1 MPASCP
7 PHHRLPERPGN
18 LCQPRLSRRVLSMAL
33 LAPRSLTAV
42 TLTGIVLLVAACSG
56 SSSVPAPDS
65 VPDLATS
72 VAPQTSDGILR
83 IGLLIPQSG
92 PGAAIGEPLIA
103 IAQAAIDLVNANGGV
118 MGQDVEMIVRD
129 EGADAASALTSID
142 NFLANDGI
150 DVLIGPFSSPTT
162 LSVLPRLMESN
173 IGTCSPSATAISL
186 ASFPDEGLFIR
197 TTPSEGL
204 LTQAMA
210 QLVAQTGINETSIA
224 YPDDSY
230 GRDFVVEL
238 RRALLVQGIS
248 VTLESAFAPAD
259 SDYSSLA
266 AELSAQS
273 KGVIT
278 LIGDSES
285 GARFLNSLVMAN
297 STHQIVVNDPL
308 FVADLSTNEN
318 LNSSIRRN
326 IIGVAANAFAGAGET
341 SAEHIAFSAAIVD
354 CVNLLTLG
362 SIAAGS
368 DNAIAIMSQVI
379 VTSRGGSG
387 CGDFPTCLALLKAE
401 LNIDYNGST
410 GQLDLDPNGDPS
422 RASFLTFSFGNNGLS
437 AYKGPLDV
445 MSAP

>member
-1 MPASCP
+1 MPANYLL
-7 PHHRLPERPGN
+7 HHRLPEHPDN
-18 LCQPRLSRRVLSMAL
+18 LRQPRLSRRVLSMAL
-33 LAPRSLTAV
+33 LAPRSLTTA
-42 TLTGIVLLVAACSG
+42 TLTGIVLLLAACSG

-65 VPDLATS
+65 VPHLATS

-83 IGLLIPQSG
+83 IGLLLPQSG

-103 IAQAAIDLVNANGGV
+103 IAQSAIDLVNANGGV

-142 NFLANDGI
+142 DFLANDGI
-150 DVLIGPFSSPTT
+150 DVLIGPLSSPIT

-197 TTPSEGL
+197 TTPSDGL
-204 LTQAMA
+204 LAQAMA
-210 QLVAQTGINETSIA
+210 RLVAQTGITETSIA

-238 RRALLVQGIS
+238 RRALLVRGIS
-248 VTLESAFAPAD
+248 VTFETAFAPAN

-266 AELSAQS
+266 EELSAQA

-308 FVADLSTNEN
+308 SAADLSTNEN

-326 IIGVAANAFAGAGET
+326 IIGVAANAFAGVGKT

-379 VTSRGGSG
+379 ITSRGGSG
-387 CGDFPTCLALLKAE
+387 CGDFPTCLALLKAK

-422 RASFLTFSFGNNGLS
+422 RASFLTFGFGNNGLS

>member
-1 MPASCP
+1 MPANYLL
-7 PHHRLPERPGN
+7 HHRLPEHPDN
-18 LCQPRLSRRVLSMAL
+18 LRQPRLSRRVLSMAL
-33 LAPRSLTAV
+33 LAPRSLTTA
-42 TLTGIVLLVAACSG
+42 TLTGIVLLLAACSG

-65 VPDLATS
+65 VPHLATS

-142 NFLANDGI
+142 DFLANDGI
-150 DVLIGPFSSPTT
+150 DVLIGPLSSPIT

-197 TTPSEGL
+197 TTPSDGL
-204 LTQAMA
+204 LAQAMA
-210 QLVAQTGINETSIA
+210 RLVAQTGITETSIA

-238 RRALLVQGIS
+238 RRALLVRGIS
-248 VTLESAFAPAD
+248 VTFETAFAPAN

-266 AELSAQS
+266 EELSAQS

-308 FVADLSTNEN
+308 SAADLSTNEN

-326 IIGVAANAFAGAGET
+326 IIGVAANAFAGVGKT

-379 VTSRGGSG
+379 ITSRGGSG
-387 CGDFPTCLALLKAE
+387 CGDFPTCLALLKAK

-422 RASFLTFSFGNNGLS
+422 RASFLTFGFGNNGLS

>member
-1 MPASCP
+1 MPANYLL
-7 PHHRLPERPGN
+7 HHRLPEHPDN
-18 LCQPRLSRRVLSMAL
+18 LRQPRLSRRVLSMAL
-33 LAPRSLTAV
+33 LAPRSLTTA
-42 TLTGIVLLVAACSG
+42 TLTGIVLLLAACSG

-150 DVLIGPFSSPTT
+150 DVLIGPLSSPIT

-197 TTPSEGL
+197 TTPSDGL
-204 LTQAMA
+204 LAQAMA
-210 QLVAQTGINETSIA
+210 RLVAQTGITETSIA

-238 RRALLVQGIS
+238 RRALLVRGIS
-248 VTLESAFAPAD
+248 VTFETAFAPAN

-266 AELSAQS
+266 EELSAQA

-308 FVADLSTNEN
+308 SAADLSTNEN

-326 IIGVAANAFAGAGET
+326 IIGVAANAFAGVGKT

-379 VTSRGGSG
+379 ITSRGGSG
-387 CGDFPTCLALLKAE
+387 CGDFPTCLALLKAK

-422 RASFLTFSFGNNGLS
+422 RASFLTFGFGNNGLS

>member
-1 MPASCP
+1 MPANYLL
-7 PHHRLPERPGN
+7 HHRLPEHPDN
-18 LCQPRLSRRVLSMAL
+18 LRQPRLSRRVLSMAL
-33 LAPRSLTAV
+33 LAPRSLTTA
-42 TLTGIVLLVAACSG
+42 TLTGIVLLLAACSG

-65 VPDLATS
+65 VPHLATS

-83 IGLLIPQSG
+83 IGLLLPQSG

-103 IAQAAIDLVNANGGV
+103 IAQSAIDLVNANGGV

-142 NFLANDGI
+142 DFLANDGI
-150 DVLIGPFSSPTT
+150 DVLIGPLSSPIT

-197 TTPSEGL
+197 TTPSDGL
-204 LTQAMA
+204 LAQAMA
-210 QLVAQTGINETSIA
+210 RLVAQTGITESSIA

-238 RRALLVQGIS
+238 RRALLVRGIS
-248 VTLESAFAPAD
+248 VTFETAFAPAN

-266 AELSAQS
+266 EELSAQS

-308 FVADLSTNEN
+308 SAADLSTNEN

-326 IIGVAANAFAGAGET
+326 IIGVAANAFAGVGKT

-379 VTSRGGSG
+379 ITSRGGSG
-387 CGDFPTCLALLKAE
+387 CGDFPTCLALLKAK

-422 RASFLTFSFGNNGLS
+422 RASFLTFGFGNNGLS

>member
-1 MPASCP
+1 MPANYLL
-7 PHHRLPERPGN
+7 HHRLPEHPDN
-18 LCQPRLSRRVLSMAL
+18 LRQPRLSRRVLSMAL
-33 LAPRSLTAV
+33 LAPRSLTTA
-42 TLTGIVLLVAACSG
+42 TLTGIVLLLAACSG

-65 VPDLATS
+65 VPHLATS

-150 DVLIGPFSSPTT
+150 DVLIGPLSSPIT

-197 TTPSEGL
+197 TTPSDGL
-204 LTQAMA
+204 LAQAMA
-210 QLVAQTGINETSIA
+210 RLVAQTGITETSIA

-238 RRALLVQGIS
+238 RRALLVRGIS
-248 VTLESAFAPAD
+248 VTFETAFAPAN

-266 AELSAQS
+266 EELSAQA

-308 FVADLSTNEN
+308 SAADLSTNEN

-326 IIGVAANAFAGAGET
+326 IIGVAANAFAGVGKT

-379 VTSRGGSG
+379 ITSRGGSG
-387 CGDFPTCLALLKAE
+387 CGDFPTCLALLKAK

-422 RASFLTFSFGNNGLS
+422 RASFLTFGFGNNGLS

>member
-1 MPASCP
+1 MS
-7 PHHRLPERPGN
+7 
-18 LCQPRLSRRVLSMAL
+18 
-33 LAPRSLTAV
+33 
-42 TLTGIVLLVAACSG
+42 GIILLVAACSG
-56 SSSVPAPDS
+56 TSSDPAPDS
-65 VPDLATS
+65 VPGIATS
-72 VAPQTSDGILR
+72 VAPQTTDGILR
-83 IGLLIPQSG
+83 IGLLVPQSG
-92 PGAAIGEPLIA
+92 PAAAIGEPLIA
-103 IAQAAIDLVNANGGV
+103 VAQSAIDLVNANGGV
-118 MGQDVEMIVRD
+118 MGHDVELIVRD

-142 NFLANDGI
+142 DFLVDNRI

-162 LSVLPRLMESN
+162 LSVLPRLMEN
-173 IGTCSPSATAISL
+173 HIGTCSPAATAISL

-197 TTPSEGL
+197 TTPSDGL
-204 LTQAMA
+204 VSQAMA

-238 RRALLVQGIS
+238 RRALVVQGIS
-248 VTLESAFAPAD
+248 VTLESSFDPAS

-266 AELSAQS
+266 QQVSTQA

-285 GARFLNSLVMAN
+285 GARFLNSLVTAN
-297 STHQIVVNDPL
+297 STHQIIVNDPL
-308 FVADLSTNEN
+308 SAADLSTNEN
-318 LNSSIRRN
+318 LNSSIRRK
-326 IIGVAANAFAGAGET
+326 IIGVAANAFAGSGKLDAD
-341 SAEHIAFSAAIVD
+341 HIAFSAAVVD

-368 DNAIAIMSQVI
+368 DNAIGIMSQVI
-379 VTSRGGSG
+379 VTSRGGSA
-387 CGDFPTCLALLKAE
+387 CGDFSTCLALLKAK

-422 RASFLTFSFGNNGLS
+422 RASFLTFGFGNNGLS
-437 AYKGPLDV
+437 TYEGPLDV

>member
-1 MPASCP
+1 MPANYLL
-7 PHHRLPERPGN
+7 HHRLPEHPDN
-18 LCQPRLSRRVLSMAL
+18 LRQPRLSRRVLSMAL
-33 LAPRSLTAV
+33 LAPRSLTTA
-42 TLTGIVLLVAACSG
+42 TLTGIVLLLAACSG

-65 VPDLATS
+65 VPHLATS

-83 IGLLIPQSG
+83 IGLLLPQSG

-103 IAQAAIDLVNANGGV
+103 IAQSAIDLVNANGGV

-142 NFLANDGI
+142 DFLANDGI
-150 DVLIGPFSSPTT
+150 DVLIGPLSSPIT

-197 TTPSEGL
+197 TTPSDGL
-204 LTQAMA
+204 LAQAMA
-210 QLVAQTGINETSIA
+210 RLVAQTGITETSIA

-238 RRALLVQGIS
+238 RRALLVRGIS
-248 VTLESAFAPAD
+248 VTFETAFAPAN

-266 AELSAQS
+266 EELSAQS

-308 FVADLSTNEN
+308 SAADLSTNEN

-326 IIGVAANAFAGAGET
+326 IIGVAANAFAGVGKT

-379 VTSRGGSG
+379 ITSRGGSG
-387 CGDFPTCLALLKAE
+387 CGDFPTCLALLKAK

-422 RASFLTFSFGNNGLS
+422 RASFLTFGFGNNGLS

>member
-1 MPASCP
+1 MPANYLL
-7 PHHRLPERPGN
+7 HHRLPEHPDN
-18 LCQPRLSRRVLSMAL
+18 LRQPRLSRRVLSMAL
-33 LAPRSLTAV
+33 LAPRSLTTA
-42 TLTGIVLLVAACSG
+42 TLTGIVLLLAACSG

-65 VPDLATS
+65 VPHLATS

-83 IGLLIPQSG
+83 IGLLLPQSG

-103 IAQAAIDLVNANGGV
+103 IAQSAIDLVNANGGV

-150 DVLIGPFSSPTT
+150 DVLIGPLSSPIT

-197 TTPSEGL
+197 TTPSDGL
-204 LTQAMA
+204 LAQAMA
-210 QLVAQTGINETSIA
+210 RLVAQTGITETSIA

-238 RRALLVQGIS
+238 RRALLVRGIS
-248 VTLESAFAPAD
+248 VTFETAFAPAN

-266 AELSAQS
+266 EELSAQS

-308 FVADLSTNEN
+308 SAADLSTNEN

-326 IIGVAANAFAGAGET
+326 IIGVAANAFAGVGKT

-379 VTSRGGSG
+379 ITSRGGSG
-387 CGDFPTCLALLKAE
+387 CGDFPTCLALLKAK

-422 RASFLTFSFGNNGLS
+422 RASFLTFGFGNNGLS